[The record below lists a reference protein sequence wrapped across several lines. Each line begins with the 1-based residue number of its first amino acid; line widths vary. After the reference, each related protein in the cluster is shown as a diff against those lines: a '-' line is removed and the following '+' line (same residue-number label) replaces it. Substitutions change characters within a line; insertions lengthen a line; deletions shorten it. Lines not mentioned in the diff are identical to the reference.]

1 VGDGTTTA
9 VMLAG
14 RLLENSEKLLDMK
27 IHPTV
32 IAKGYNI
39 AAEKSKEF
47 LNELCFDFKDNHN
60 ILKNIV
66 KTAMTGKGAENF
78 RDSFSD
84 IIVNAVKQI
93 QDNGKVDLNNIK
105 IVKNKSTAIEDT
117 KLIKGLII
125 DKDRASIDMPIKIT
139 NPKILLY
146 SEALEMRTPG
156 ETKISV
162 SSSMQLQ
169 EFVDREERMLK
180 EMVEIIKSNGANVVF
195 CQKGIDD
202 VVQYYLSNEGI
213 YACRRVAKSDMEN
226 LARATGAKIVS
237 NLHEVK
243 ESDLGIAEIVEEY
256 THGENKMTYI
266 SGCPDP
272 KALTILIHGGSEHVM
287 DEMERALK
295 DGLGDVAS
303 VIRDG
308 KVVAGAGAIEIE
320 LSRRLKQF
328 ANSLAGR
335 EQLAVREFAEAL
347 EYIPLTLAENAG
359 LDPIDILTELKA
371 SHDNGEIYAGINLLN
386 NKIENSLNA
395 GIIEPLKI
403 KTQAISSSTEVAVM
417 ILRIDDV
424 LASKSK
430 SGHGGKG
437 PMSYGGME

>member
-1 VGDGTTTA
+1 
-9 VMLAG
+9 
-14 RLLENSEKLLDMK
+14 
-27 IHPTV
+27 V

-47 LNELCFDFKDNHN
+47 LKELCFDFKENEN
-60 ILKNIV
+60 ILKNVV

-78 RDSFSD
+78 RESFSD

-93 QDNGKVDLNNIK
+93 QDNNKVDLNNIK
-105 IVKNKSTAIEDT
+105 IVKNKSNSIEDT

-125 DKDRASIDMPIKIT
+125 DKERVNIDMPVKLT

-146 SEALEMRTPG
+146 SEALEIRNPG

-162 SSSMQLQ
+162 SSSIQLQ
-169 EFVDREERMLK
+169 EFVDREEKVLK
-180 EMVEIIKSNGANVVF
+180 GMVEIIKSSGANVVF

-202 VVQYYLSNEGI
+202 IVQYYLANENI

-226 LARATGAKIVS
+226 LSRATGAKIVS
-237 NLHEVK
+237 NLNEINVN
-243 ESDLGIAEIVEEY
+243 DLGTAEIVEEY
-256 THGENKMTYI
+256 SHGENRMTYV

-303 VIRDG
+303 VMRDG
-308 KVVAGAGAIEIE
+308 KIVAGAGAVEVE

-359 LDPIDILTELKA
+359 LDPIDVLTELKA
-371 SHDNGEIYAGINLLN
+371 RHDNGESNAGINIIN
-386 NKIENSLNA
+386 NKIENSLTA

-403 KTQAISSSTEVAVM
+403 KTQAISSSTEVATM

-430 SGHGGKG
+430 SGHGGKN
-437 PMSYGGME
+437 PMAYGME